1 VTVAS
6 KKHVAIQAMY
16 AKASGS
22 ACQGR
27 HEEARQL
34 YAVLEGALAGV
45 GGDARLRAFVRN
57 DLAVMAAIEGR
68 FDEALTGWKAALEID
83 SGCLVARLNRVSVE
97 AELCLGQ
104 PTGDRTS

>member
-1 VTVAS
+1 MSRSRKQAPGTRSAARRSAAASEAVVTVAS
-6 KKHVAIQAMY
+6 KKPVAIQAMY

-22 ACQGR
+22 TCQGR
-27 HEEARQL
+27 HDEARQL

-68 FDEALTGWKAALEID
+68 FDEALTGWKAA
-83 SGCLVARLNRVSVE
+83 
-97 AELCLGQ
+97 
-104 PTGDRTS
+104 